1 MASTALLFII
11 IFFVLMFIPCLG
23 VGWLGY
29 KLITR
34 LGQYPSKT
42 PAIQLSIMLKL
53 VIVEV
58 VSLTL
63 ILLLFKILVAE

>member
-1 MASTALLFII
+1 MASTALVFII
-11 IFFVLMFIPCLG
+11 IFYVLMLIPCLG

-34 LGQYPSKT
+34 LGRYPSRT

-63 ILLLFKILVAE
+63 ILLMFKILVAE

>member
-1 MASTALLFII
+1 MASTALVFIA
-11 IFFVLMFIPCLG
+11 IFYILMFIPCLG
-23 VGWLGY
+23 VGWIGY

-34 LGQYPSKT
+34 LGRYPSRT
-42 PAIQLSIMLKL
+42 PAIQLGVMLKL

-63 ILLLFKILVAE
+63 ILLMFKILVAE